1 MLLSQFIPL
10 TPLSPL
16 VTISLFSIVT
26 CFKVCKKVSLPDF
39 FQGYFWA
46 LYSVSFKLC
55 FIALPVPY
63 CHDYCSY
70 IERRHTTERLFFK
83 ITLAFQGLLCFHTNY
98 KNFCSNAVMNAT
110 GNLIGISLNL

>member
-83 ITLAFQGLLCFHTNY
+83 ITLA
-98 KNFCSNAVMNAT
+98 A
-110 GNLIGISLNL
+110 IST